1 MAKTHLLSILV
12 TLLAVLFLGGCHARV
27 TGQSMGT
34 TYAIEADCGNGIPEE
49 HLEQVLARVNRL
61 MSTYDPESEL
71 SRFNGLPVGV
81 PMAVSPETVDVVAA
95 ARRVA
100 EQTGGAFDPTV
111 APLVALWGFG
121 ADAAERP
128 PTEAELRAAAET
140 VDYRRVE
147 YEHAPPS
154 LVKLAPVTLD
164 LSAIAKGYAVDRLA
178 EVLDESGCGAY
189 LVELGGEIRAKG
201 SAPGG
206 GAWRIGVDAP
216 TAPGFASTI
225 VLGHGGL
232 ATSGDYRQY
241 RELDGER
248 LSHIID
254 PRTGHP
260 IRHGAASVTVV
271 ADRAMFADAY
281 ATALLVMGEAE
292 GRRFAE
298 HHGLAAL
305 FIVRRGTGFEI
316 VPSTA
321 MRDYLR

>member
-12 TLLAVLFLGGCHARV
+12 TLLAVLFLAGCHARV

-34 TYAIEADCGNGIPEE
+34 TYAIEADCANGIPEE
-49 HLEQVLARVNRL
+49 RVEHVLARVNGL
-61 MSTYDPESEL
+61 MSTYDPGSEL
-71 SRFNGLPVGV
+71 SRFNGLAVGV
-81 PMAVSPETVDVVAA
+81 PMAVSAETVDVVAA

-128 PTEAELRAAAET
+128 PTEIELRAATET
-140 VDYRRVE
+140 VDHRRVE
-147 YEHAPPS
+147 YGHAPPT
-154 LVKLAPVTLD
+154 LRKLAPVTLD

-178 EVLDESGCGAY
+178 DALDDSGCAAY
-189 LVELGGEIRAKG
+189 LVELGGEIRAQG

-216 TAPGFASTI
+216 TATGFASTI
-225 VLGHGGL
+225 ALRRGGL

-241 RELDGER
+241 REQDGER
-248 LSHIID
+248 LSHVID

-260 IRHGAASVTVV
+260 IRHGVASVTVV
-271 ADRAMFADAY
+271 TDRAMFADAY
-281 ATALLVMGEAE
+281 ATALLVMGEVE

-305 FIVRRGTGFEI
+305 FIVRRGTGFEV
-316 VPSTA
+316 VPSRA
-321 MRDYLR
+321 MQDYLR

>member
-1 MAKTHLLSILV
+1 MEKTHRAPILM
-12 TLLAVLFLGGCHARV
+12 TLLAMLLLAGCHARV
-27 TGQSMGT
+27 TGLSMGT
-34 TYAIEADCGNGIPEE
+34 TYAIEADCPDGIPKERVE
-49 HLEQVLARVNRL
+49 HVLARVNRL
-61 MSTYDPESEL
+61 MSTYEPESEI
-71 SRFNGLPVGV
+71 SRFNRLPVGV
-81 PMAVSPETVDVVAA
+81 SFAVSPETVDVVAA

-128 PTEAELRAAAET
+128 PTEVERRAAAET
-140 VDYRRVE
+140 VDFRRVE
-147 YEHAPPS
+147 HGHAPPS
-154 LVKLAPVTLD
+154 LRKLAPVMLD

-178 EVLDESGCGAY
+178 KVLDESGCVAY

-201 SAPGG
+201 SARGG

-216 TAPGFASTI
+216 AARGFASTI
-225 VLGHGGL
+225 ALRRGGL

-248 LSHIID
+248 LSHVID
-254 PRTGHP
+254 PRTGRP
-260 IRHGAASVTVV
+260 IRHDVASVTVV
-271 ADRAMFADAY
+271 AYQAMFADAY
-281 ATALLVMGEAE
+281 ATALLVMGEDE

-298 HHGLAAL
+298 DNGLAAL
-305 FIVRRGTGFEI
+305 FILRRGEGFEI
-316 VPSTA
+316 VPSAA

>member
-1 MAKTHLLSILV
+1 
-12 TLLAVLFLGGCHARV
+12 
-27 TGQSMGT
+27 MGT
-34 TYAIEADCGNGIPEE
+34 TYAIEADCPDGIPRERVE
-49 HLEQVLARVNRL
+49 HVLARVDRL

-71 SRFNGLPVGV
+71 SRFNRLPVGA
-81 PMAVSPETVDVVAA
+81 PMVVSAETVDVVAA

-100 EQTGGAFDPTV
+100 DETGGAFDPTV

-128 PTEAELRAAAET
+128 PTEVELQAAAET

-147 YEHAPPS
+147 HGHAPPS
-154 LVKLAPVTLD
+154 LRKLAPVTLD

-178 EVLDESGCGAY
+178 NVLDESGCDSY

-201 SAPGG
+201 TAPGG
-206 GAWRIGVDAP
+206 GPWRVGVDAP
-216 TAPGFASTI
+216 AARGFASTI
-225 VLGHGGL
+225 ALRRGAL

-248 LSHIID
+248 LSHVID
-254 PRTGHP
+254 PRTGRP
-260 IRHGAASVTVV
+260 IRHDLASVTVV
-271 ADRAMFADAY
+271 TEQAMFADAY
-281 ATALLVMGEAE
+281 ATALLVMGEDE

-298 HHGLAAL
+298 DRGLAAL

-316 VPSTA
+316 VASAA